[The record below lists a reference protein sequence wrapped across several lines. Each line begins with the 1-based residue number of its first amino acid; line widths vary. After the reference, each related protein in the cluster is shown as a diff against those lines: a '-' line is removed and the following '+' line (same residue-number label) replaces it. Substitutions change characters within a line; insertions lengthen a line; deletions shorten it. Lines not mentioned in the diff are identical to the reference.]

1 MNFMR
6 QPTDI
11 EISKFLPQWS
21 WIVPET
27 STPLYLSTFGD
38 WVFGNSDGSLSVLS
52 LLEGK
57 YERVANNCNEFNEYN
72 KSPEWCDE
80 IFIASWYPIAI
91 ENGIIPSQD
100 ECIGWKIHPVIGG
113 KFEVENLRVFS
124 MEVYQSLMS
133 QLHFKVAGTGN
144 ALP

>member
-1 MNFMR
+1 MR

-144 ALP
+144 SLP